1 MTPSGITISVRLV
14 QLLKASFPMEVTWLG
29 MVQLCRLVQWAKAK
43 APIWVTLSGMST
55 VSRA

>member
-1 MTPSGITISVRLV
+1 
-14 QLLKASFPMEVTWLG
+14 MEVTWLG